1 MNIEYTPYFGE
12 RDSDIINPNMKPI
25 KRVKIEERI
34 NDPGLL
40 KKYRRG
46 NIKKIIKYVM
56 KEAKK
61 EFDDIFLM
69 NIYNHKLIE
78 GILYV
83 TIEGT
88 LYKKV

>member
-1 MNIEYTPYFGE
+1 
-12 RDSDIINPNMKPI
+12 MKPI

-56 KEAKK
+56 KESKK